1 VDIVLIANGICTLAN
16 IIIVD
21 PTHVN
26 LISQVA
32 YSWGMVITIATQAKF
47 VSHWDRHPKD
57 DFIPI
62 AIEIF
67 ICLYQQADDFL
78 HQCANM
84 MWSTIGF
91 GGPPLSIICSFY
103 RQRVL
108 VDLQRIQV
116 TTILRWAIMAIGKTF
131 SKLGVLLGFPPISLH
146 NLSCAIGDG
155 FKS

>member
-1 VDIVLIANGICTLAN
+1 MDIVLTANGICTLAN

-32 YSWGMVITIATQAKF
+32 YSLGMFTTIATQAKI
-47 VSHWDRHPKD
+47 VSHYDQHLED

-67 ICLYQQADDFL
+67 ICLYQQADNFL
-78 HQCANM
+78 HRCANM
-84 MWSTIGF
+84 TWLAKGF
-91 GGPPLSIICSFY
+91 EGPPLSIIRSFY
-103 RQRVL
+103 RYKVL
-108 VDLQRIQV
+108 VVLQRIQV
-116 TTILRWAIMAIGKTF
+116 ATILHWAIVTIGKAS
-131 SKLGVLLGFPPISLH
+131 SKLGVLLGFSPISLH
-146 NLSCAIGDG
+146 DLFHAIGDG

>member
-1 VDIVLIANGICTLAN
+1 MLIANGICTLAN
-16 IIIVD
+16 IVIVD

-32 YSWGMVITIATQAKF
+32 YSWGMVITIVIQAEF
-47 VSHWDRHPKD
+47 VSYCDRHPED

-67 ICLYQQADDFL
+67 ICLYQQVDDFL

-84 MWSTIGF
+84 TWSAKGF
-91 GGPPLSIICSFY
+91 GGPLSIICSFY

-108 VDLQRIQV
+108 VVLQRIQA
-116 TTILRWAIMAIGKTF
+116 TTILRWAIMAIGETF
-131 SKLGVLLGFPPISLH
+131 SKLGVLLGFSPISLH
-146 NLSCAIGDG
+146 NLFRAIGDG